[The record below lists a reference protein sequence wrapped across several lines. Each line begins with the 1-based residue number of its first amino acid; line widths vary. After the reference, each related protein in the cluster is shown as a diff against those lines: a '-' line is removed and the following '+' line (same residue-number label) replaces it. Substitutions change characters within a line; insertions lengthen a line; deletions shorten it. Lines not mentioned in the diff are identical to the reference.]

1 MKTEK
6 IKEVIETSERYAIDC
21 RITSSKEGYL
31 SFNFEETE
39 YTKDAYDIKE
49 SQNFNKFLTNI
60 IINIFGDSDYN
71 IRIEKW
77 LKYYGDNDTMC
88 GRITICHTPILWGDK
103 MKTFY
108 LNGNKESNMS
118 FKEYGQLYNYLL
130 SNYQIEV
137 DTTGEQIVITKEILE
152 DIIENDVNLPESE
165 ATLIGNLWYNIAHT
179 GGYIFR

>member
-1 MKTEK
+1 
-6 IKEVIETSERYAIDC
+6 
-21 RITSSKEGYL
+21 
-31 SFNFEETE
+31 
-39 YTKDAYDIKE
+39 
-49 SQNFNKFLTNI
+49 
-60 IINIFGDSDYN
+60 
-71 IRIEKW
+71 
-77 LKYYGDNDTMC
+77 
-88 GRITICHTPILWGDK
+88 

-137 DTTGEQIVITKEILE
+137 DTTGEQIIITKEILE

-165 ATLIGNLWYNIAHT
+165 ANLIGILWYNIAHT

>member
-1 MKTEK
+1 
-6 IKEVIETSERYAIDC
+6 
-21 RITSSKEGYL
+21 
-31 SFNFEETE
+31 
-39 YTKDAYDIKE
+39 
-49 SQNFNKFLTNI
+49 
-60 IINIFGDSDYN
+60 
-71 IRIEKW
+71 
-77 LKYYGDNDTMC
+77 
-88 GRITICHTPILWGDK
+88 

>member
-1 MKTEK
+1 MVKTEK
-6 IKEVIETSERYAIDC
+6 IKEVIEASERYAIDC
-21 RITSSKEGYL
+21 RISSSKEGYL

-88 GRITICHTPILWGDK
+88 GRITICHTPIL
-103 MKTFY
+103 
-108 LNGNKESNMS
+108 
-118 FKEYGQLYNYLL
+118 
-130 SNYQIEV
+130 
-137 DTTGEQIVITKEILE
+137 
-152 DIIENDVNLPESE
+152 
-165 ATLIGNLWYNIAHT
+165 
-179 GGYIFR
+179 